1 MPTKRPLKRLKRD
14 DSPPGRAK
22 ATKHPRAR
30 DKVEVT
36 VEALPDF
43 FDHGDVGGR
52 EKWLH
57 DIEILV
63 TEWAF
68 FFPNHL
74 PKTFLTEAKGYSESQ
89 AEGILGHFPASQW
102 AAKRE
107 AAVDKLTEG
116 LVRRHVD
123 KMAEVQEQHIS
134 ASKLGLAQA
143 LKMLASGGT
152 ELLKDQDGKIL
163 LDTKGNPRFKQ
174 FRSIDLVNCMT
185 AIEKAQQV
193 YRRAMGLP
201 NDEGGLQQILN
212 KVERMQELRHQT
224 NVNFQINNTQINA
237 PGEDGKPTVADLQY
251 EDILLLIE
259 AKRDMKAKALAA
271 PVDERL
277 KIEPKAGVPQ
287 GNFTANKQGN
297 PVKAPVAKEKKA

>member
-1 MPTKRPLKRLKRD
+1 MPKKRTLKRLKRD
-14 DSPPGRAK
+14 ESGPLESKPSRRTTSRAV
-22 ATKHPRAR
+22 
-30 DKVEVT
+30 DVST
-36 VEALPDF
+36 VPDF
-43 FDHGDVGGR
+43 FDHEDTGGKER
-52 EKWLH
+52 WVH

-68 FFPNHL
+68 FFPNHS
-74 PKTFLTEAKGYSESQ
+74 PTDFLMSCKGYSLSQ
-89 AEGILGHFPASQW
+89 AQSILGQYPASEW
-102 AAKRE
+102 PKKRE

-123 KMAEVQEQHIS
+123 KMAEIQEQHIS

-143 LKMLASGGT
+143 LKMLAGGGT

-163 LDTKGNPRFKQ
+163 LDTKGNPRYKQ

-185 AIEKAQQV
+185 AIEKAQTV

-212 KVERMQELRHQT
+212 KVEKMQELRHQT
-224 NVNFQINNTQINA
+224 LNVQINQTINA
-237 PGEDGKPTVADLQY
+237 EPDGKPTVADLTY
-251 EDILLLIE
+251 EDIMMLIE
-259 AKRDMKAKALAA
+259 AKRDQKKALMA
-271 PVDERL
+271 PIDERL

-287 GNFTANKQGN
+287 GNFTATKI
-297 PVKAPVAKEKKA
+297 PKVAKA